1 MTDNKRWIIIAVGIV
16 VVLLVVSLATR
27 FWGGSNTTGSVD
39 KHVARRVLQAAS
51 RWSVTGEE
59 TKNPILALVHTV
71 TAKAYTHVL
80 RELMPEHDIAR
91 HFRVDSK
98 MMLQSLETREAK
110 LLRKISAAAPKLIPE
125 GEHIGRTGWIG

>member
-1 MTDNKRWIIIAVGIV
+1 MTPSKQWIAAAVAIV
-16 VVLLVVSLATR
+16 AVVLVASLVAR
-27 FWGGSNTTGSVD
+27 FWGGANAAGAADRHT
-39 KHVARRVLQAAS
+39 AQRVLQAAS

-59 TKNPILALVHTV
+59 TKNPVLALVHTV
-71 TAKAYTHVL
+71 TAKAYVNVL
-80 RELMPEHDIAR
+80 RELMSEHDIAR

-98 MMLQSLETREAK
+98 MMLQSLEKREAK